1 MSLGSLYDDDPTSV
15 QLTSACLTPDEAMK
29 LLDLGATFDTVVLVN
44 GAGAALASRFVPDA
58 AADAELRARI
68 EHVAIADD
76 EGQPV
81 EKIHLAITTL
91 PSSAHFFNGGG

>member
-1 MSLGSLYDDDPTSV
+1 MRSCAHG
-15 QLTSACLTPDEAMK
+15 
-29 LLDLGATFDTVVLVN
+29 
-44 GAGAALASRFVPDA
+44 
-58 AADAELRARI
+58 I